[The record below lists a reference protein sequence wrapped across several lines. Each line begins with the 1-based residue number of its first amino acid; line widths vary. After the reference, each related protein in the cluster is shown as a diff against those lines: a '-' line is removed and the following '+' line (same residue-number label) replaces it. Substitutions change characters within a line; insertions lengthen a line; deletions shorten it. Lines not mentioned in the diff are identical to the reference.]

1 MRRASSTIAVLA
13 TALALAACG
22 GPTGDLMAIEVSGG
36 PARYAQRIVIHS
48 NGEAFCNNGK
58 TKDIGSQPLLD
69 AREVER
75 ELTDLASRAATY
87 TNAGATDVPSYVART
102 KDGTVRWQE
111 GSPGLPPVLPQAQL
125 LALQLGRQ
133 LC

>member
-1 MRRASSTIAVLA
+1 MRRASSTIAGLA
-13 TALALAACG
+13 AALAIAACG

-36 PARYAQRIVIHS
+36 PAHYAQRIVIHA
-48 NGEAFCNNGK
+48 NGEAVCNNGK
-58 TKDIGSQPLLD
+58 TMDIGSQSLLD

-75 ELTDLASRAATY
+75 DLTDLAARAAVY
-87 TNAGATDVPSYVART
+87 ANPGATDVPSYVART

-111 GSPGLPPVLPQAQL
+111 GSPGLPPVLPKAQL
-125 LALQLGRQ
+125 LALQLGRK